1 MTARAARGKRK
12 RKSGGGFRGAF
23 LLVLAVALGAGATW
37 ALRGCRRPRHPA
49 PAPTPAAT
57 PAAAVREPGAPA
69 RAPKTR
75 MPADF
80 ESVERSPGGGVV
92 AVVLDD
98 LGYDE
103 RALDALARWDVP
115 LAVAVIPSAPL
126 ASRAVS
132 LAKEKGWDLLVH
144 LPMEPEAGPSEAE
157 AIGARD
163 ADDAIRAKVLE
174 ALRRTPGALGV
185 NNHQGSKATADVRVV
200 RAVLG
205 VVKEKGL
212 FFLDSRTTNA
222 SVAGSE
228 ASAMGVPFLQ
238 RDVFLDD
245 VAAEASAKGGVP
257 EALDAA
263 WGRALALAAKK
274 GEAIVIGHPR
284 RETLAFLE
292 KRLASEKS
300 AGARL
305 VRVSELVP

>member
-1 MTARAARGKRK
+1 
-12 RKSGGGFRGAF
+12 
-23 LLVLAVALGAGATW
+23 
-37 ALRGCRRPRHPA
+37 
-49 PAPTPAAT
+49 
-57 PAAAVREPGAPA
+57 
-69 RAPKTR
+69 

-80 ESVERSPGGGVV
+80 EAVERRAGGGVV

-103 RALDALARWDVP
+103 GALETLARWDAP
-115 LAVAVIPSAPL
+115 LAAAVIPSAPHAARAAAL
-126 ASRAVS
+126 AQ
-132 LAKEKGWDLLVH
+132 KKGWDLLVH

-163 ADDAIRAKVLE
+163 GDAAIRAKVVE
-174 ALRRTPGALGV
+174 ALGRTPGAIGV
-185 NNHQGSKATADVRVV
+185 NNHQGSKATADARVV
-200 RAVLG
+200 RAVLA

-222 SVAGSE
+222 SAAPAE
-228 ASAMGVPFLQ
+228 SAAIGVPFLQ

-245 VAAEASAKGGVP
+245 VAAETAAKGGVP

-263 WGRALALAAKK
+263 WERALAIAAKK
-274 GEAIVIGHPR
+274 GDAIVLAHPR

-292 KRLASEKS
+292 KKLASEKS